1 MAWHQT
7 NKPWPEPTM
16 TQFTDAYIR
25 VARLSKEPIFLESA
39 FNYERLQ
46 QLYVVVIHMTLSNNV
61 TAKN

>member
-25 VARLSKEPIFLESA
+25 VARLSKELLFLESS

-46 QLYVVVIHMTLSNNV
+46 QLYVVANHMTLNNNV